1 MKKIVFSKDV
11 LPHVLAIV
19 TFLIV
24 TVVFFNPMFF
34 DNKVLTQEDIQQFGG
49 SSKAIADYRNAT
61 GDEALWAPSMFSGMP
76 AYLVSVRWS
85 AAPISWAKNVLSV
98 FLPHPVA
105 NIFLA
110 FVCYYIMLLA
120 FRVRP
125 YLAIAGALA
134 FGLSSYMII
143 GLGAGH
149 NARIGAIAFMP
160 LIMAGIHLTFS
171 GKRLLG
177 FAVTVLG
184 LSLQLKENH
193 LQVTYYL
200 MLIVVVYGIVQLIW
214 AYRENKVKEVFTNAL
229 LLIPA
234 VVLAAGTFFGQ
245 FWAIKEYD
253 KYSTRGPL
261 ELSNPKGPT
270 NSEGLTKSYAFA
282 YSDQIGEPLSLLIPN
297 IYGGSPMKYIVN
309 DQNSESYKA
318 LVNIGDNEVAN
329 QLAGYTISYWGDDGA
344 PYYAGAIIV
353 FLFVTGL
360 LLADRKWMWWA
371 VPLCVLSIL
380 LSWGSNFSSFNYF
393 MFDYFPM
400 YNKFRSVTFALIIAL
415 FLMPLIGM
423 IGLEKLLADGL
434 SKEVKRK
441 LLYAFGA
448 TGGLCVLILLTAGMF
463 DVSRD
468 GEQQLPAAF
477 AKALYADRAGLIRGD
492 AWRSF
497 FFILPVFGI
506 LYFGLQKKI
515 SEAGFYAL
523 LAFLITMDL
532 SFVDKRSF
540 TKEKFQRKTQST
552 FAMNAADQFILNDKS
567 YYRVYNVQNPMGEA
581 RTSYF
586 HHSLGGYHGAK
597 IRRYQDLYD
606 SCIIAETGKLGRD
619 WQNKVIQFDS
629 YGVLN
634 MLNAKYFVIGP
645 EANNVITN
653 PAANGNAWF
662 VKELVT
668 AANANE
674 ELKKI
679 REVNTKQVAVVPSAA
694 DGRQSTA
701 LSFDSLATIKITE
714 YNPKYLKYE
723 SQSSTD
729 GFAVFSEIYYPG
741 WHAFIDGSEV
751 EVQRADYVLRALSVP
766 AGKHTIEFKFE
777 PKPYVIGNKV
787 TMASSWAVL
796 LIALGCFGWSLKKN
810 EN

>member
-1 MKKIVFSKDV
+1 MKKIDFQKDV

-19 TFLIV
+19 AFLIV
-24 TVVFFNPMFF
+24 TIIFFNPIFF
-34 DNKVLTQEDIQQFGG
+34 DNKVLTQEDIQQAQGA
-49 SSKAIADYRNAT
+49 SKTIADYRNQT
-61 GDEALWAPSMFSGMP
+61 GEEALWAPSMFSGMP

-85 AAPISWAKNVLSV
+85 SGPMAWTKKVMAA

-110 FVCYYIMLLA
+110 FVCYYILLLS
-120 FRVRP
+120 FKVRP
-125 YLAIAGALA
+125 YLAIGGALA
-134 FGLSSYMII
+134 FGLSSYMIL

-160 LIMAGIHLTFS
+160 LIMAGIHLAFS

-177 FAVTVLG
+177 FAVTGLG
-184 LSLQLKENH
+184 LSQHLKENH
-193 LQVTYYL
+193 LQMTYYL
-200 MLIVVVYGIVQLIW
+200 MLIVFTYGLAQLIW
-214 AYRENKVKEVFTNAL
+214 AYREKRIKEILTSAL
-229 LLIPA
+229 LLVPA
-234 VVLAAGTFFGQ
+234 VLIAAGTFFGQ

-253 KYSTRGPL
+253 KYSIRGPL
-261 ELSNPKGPT
+261 ELVNPKVPS
-270 NSEGLTKSYAFA
+270 NSDGVTKSYAFA
-282 YSDQIGEPLSLLIPN
+282 YNDRIGEPLSLLIPN
-297 IYGGSPMKYIVN
+297 IYGGSPMKYLVG

-318 LVNIGDNEVAN
+318 LVNIGDNEMAN

-353 FLFVTGL
+353 FLFVAGL
-360 LLADRKWMWWA
+360 LLVDKKWIWWA
-371 VPLCVLSIL
+371 VPLCVLSIV
-380 LSWGSNFSSFNYF
+380 LSWGSNFSAFNYF

-423 IGLEKLLADGL
+423 IGLEKLLTDGL
-434 SKEVKRK
+434 SKEAKRK
-441 LLYAFGA
+441 LLYAFA
-448 TGGLCVLILLTAGMF
+448 ASGGLCVLIIMTAGMF
-463 DVSRD
+463 NVSRD
-468 GEQQLPAAF
+468 GEQQLPALF
-477 AKALYADRAGLIRGD
+477 AKALYADRIGLVRSD
-492 AWRSF
+492 AWRSL
-497 FFILPVFGI
+497 FFIAPVFVI
-506 LYFGLQKKI
+506 LYFGLQKKL
-515 SEAGFYAL
+515 SQFGFYAL

-540 TKEKFQRKTQST
+540 TKDKFQRKSQSA

-567 YYRVYNVQNPMGEA
+567 YYRVYNIQNPMNEA

-619 WQNKVIQFDS
+619 WQNKLIQFDS

-634 MLNAKYFVIGP
+634 MLNTKYIVFGT

-662 VKELVT
+662 VKEVLPVAT
-668 AANANE
+668 ANE
-674 ELKKI
+674 ELKKV
-679 REVNTKQVAVVPSAA
+679 REVNTKEVAVIQATADRAPSAA
-694 DGRQSTA
+694 
-701 LSFDSLATIKITE
+701 FDSLASIRITE
-714 YNPKYLKYE
+714 HNPKYLKYE
-723 SQSSTD
+723 SQSSTE
-729 GFAVFSEIYYPG
+729 GFAVFSEIYYKG
-741 WHAFIDGSEV
+741 WHAFIDGNEV
-751 EVQRADYVLRALSVP
+751 EIQRADYVLRALSVP

-787 TMASSWAVL
+787 TMASSWAMVL
-796 LIALGCFGWSLKKN
+796 IVLGCLGWSLRK